1 MLKLPNI
8 CLATKLNARKV
19 LIYSKDTQYGSSVK
33 TMKTRWPL
41 VDNFDAVITTD
52 LKTALSPFMQ
62 KDKFIIIVTTDCLHC
77 LATHLLM
84 LLLEV
89 QEQEVRLK
97 GSSKSHCPVGTV
109 VSPELSAFIK
119 DGVDFEILLRE
130 VFLLRRKDSTCQSG
144 SNILDIYIYIF
155 FISNNIIIIN
165 LIPVIEVKH
174 AGVLQLCITLPSR
187 VPKQKMYISNISRG
201 IF

>member
-1 MLKLPNI
+1 M
-8 CLATKLNARKV
+8 
-19 LIYSKDTQYGSSVK
+19 
-33 TMKTRWPL
+33 
-41 VDNFDAVITTD
+41 DNFDAVITTD

-119 DGVDFEILLRE
+119 DGVDFEILLRD

-144 SNILDIYIYIF
+144 SNILDIYIYILYPTKF
-155 FISNNIIIIN
+155 NIN

-174 AGVLQLCITLPSR
+174 AGVLQLCITLPSW

>member
-1 MLKLPNI
+1 M
-8 CLATKLNARKV
+8 
-19 LIYSKDTQYGSSVK
+19 
-33 TMKTRWPL
+33 
-41 VDNFDAVITTD
+41 DNFDAAITTE

-130 VFLLRRKDSTCQSG
+130 VFLLRKKDSTCQSG
-144 SNILDIYIYIF
+144 SNILDIYIYI
-155 FISNNIIIIN
+155 NIFLYPTKFNIN

-174 AGVLQLCITLPSR
+174 AGVLQPCITLPSW
-187 VPKQKMYISNISRG
+187 VPTQKMYISNISRG

>member
-1 MLKLPNI
+1 MAPQL
-8 CLATKLNARKV
+8 
-19 LIYSKDTQYGSSVK
+19 
-33 TMKTRWPL
+33 KTRWPL
-41 VDNFDAVITTD
+41 VDNFDAFITTD

-62 KDKFIIIVTTDCLHC
+62 KDKFIIVTTDYLHC
-77 LATHLLM
+77 LATYLLM

-144 SNILDIYIYIF
+144 SNIYIYIYIYK
-155 FISNNIIIIN
+155 ILYYIILYYIILYYIILYIYIYVYFLYPTKFNIN

-174 AGVLQLCITLPSR
+174 AGVLQLCITLPSW
-187 VPKQKMYISNISRG
+187 VPTQKMYISNISRG

>member
-1 MLKLPNI
+1 MQKLPNI

-41 VDNFDAVITTD
+41 VDSFTTD

-144 SNILDIYIYIF
+144 SNILDIYIYIYIYIFF
-155 FISNNIIIIN
+155 FISNKI
-165 LIPVIEVKH
+165 
-174 AGVLQLCITLPSR
+174 
-187 VPKQKMYISNISRG
+187 
-201 IF
+201 

>member
-52 LKTALSPFMQ
+52 LKTTLSPFMQ
-62 KDKFIIIVTTDCLHC
+62 KDKFIIVTIDCLHC

-144 SNILDIYIYIF
+144 SNILDIYIFLYPTKF
-155 FISNNIIIIN
+155 NIN

>member
-1 MLKLPNI
+1 
-8 CLATKLNARKV
+8 
-19 LIYSKDTQYGSSVK
+19 
-33 TMKTRWPL
+33 MKTRWPL

-119 DGVDFEILLRE
+119 DGVDFEILLRD

>member
-1 MLKLPNI
+1 MLKLPN
-8 CLATKLNARKV
+8 KLNARKV
-19 LIYSKDTQYGSSVK
+19 FVYSKDTQYGSSVK

-144 SNILDIYIYIF
+144 SNILDIYIYI
-155 FISNNIIIIN
+155 NIFLYPTKFNIN

-174 AGVLQLCITLPSR
+174 AGVLQLCITLPSW
-187 VPKQKMYISNISRG
+187 VPTQKMYISNISRG

>member
-19 LIYSKDTQYGSSVK
+19 LIYSKDTQYGSAVK

-144 SNILDIYIYIF
+144 SNILDIYIYIYINIF
-155 FISNNIIIIN
+155 FISKKI
-165 LIPVIEVKH
+165 
-174 AGVLQLCITLPSR
+174 
-187 VPKQKMYISNISRG
+187 
-201 IF
+201 